1 MSVTEYQKSKREE
14 GPSHWREEKRRMPRA
29 GKRLARKHFVVLSQW
44 WQEDR
49 MCGEDYSWLWGGR
62 KDRIPPGSLKTQL
75 FPSHS
80 IHLFYK
86 TRKSSIPISC
96 YHAHVLVG
104 GTHEMKS
111 SAEGG
116 KAMASHYVS
125 AHYREQ
131 KGRDTFYLLGSK

>member
-1 MSVTEYQKSKREE
+1 MSVSEYQNSKREE

-29 GKRLARKHFVVLSQW
+29 GKCLARKHFVVLSQW